1 MYFIDQNVNCL
12 NAVKW
17 IDNELIDKIVSIPYI
32 HRWQLCHVSLC
43 SLYSIINLKIRKH
56 LYNRTAA
63 QLNLRPSFLCLLEQ
77 HLCSSSYHIIR
88 YDIDINSWHLF
99 VHMHQIFFHFLSQLV
114 VTFSWMKSILRGRVR
129 APSVVIRR
137 DSAVIS
143 RVLKNLSWSFCRL
156 RSIIQAKKS
165 FFLQRPGFRCSRMGY
180 KKKNPQKTFVLSQ
193 ALCCVMRGESIKQM
207 QCLREANWQSRLNQ
221 NHYSFQPL
229 EGKQNKDWCRFTA
242 DDLARY
248 RSLQGLMFKSE
259 EN

>member
-180 KKKNPQKTFVLSQ
+180 KKKSSENLCFVSGSLLCHAWRKHKTDAVLAWGKLAIKIKS
-193 ALCCVMRGESIKQM
+193 ESLQFPAFG
-207 QCLREANWQSRLNQ
+207 REA
-221 NHYSFQPL
+221 
-229 EGKQNKDWCRFTA
+229 E
-242 DDLARY
+242 
-248 RSLQGLMFKSE
+248 QGLVQIYSWWSRTLQE
-259 EN
+259 PARIDV